1 MLASAFSSR
10 PNQKYAEHQRT
21 VAAMDID
28 YVYNFFVTATRI
40 GALSYTRSDI
50 KMQQDPLRIGETPPW
65 VSLKLAQPRRD
76 RM

>member
-1 MLASAFSSR
+1 
-10 PNQKYAEHQRT
+10 
-21 VAAMDID
+21 MDID
-28 YVYNFFVTATRI
+28 YVYNFFVTATHI